1 VADKSR
7 LDDWTD
13 FVHTGPGTLAG
24 RYMRTFWH
32 PVYRIADL
40 EPGHATP
47 IRIMSEN
54 FTLYRGEGGV
64 PHVVAFRCAHRGT
77 QLSVGWVED
86 DNLRCF
92 YHGWMYGPDGQ
103 CVAQPAE
110 PEPFAEKVRIKSYPT
125 QEYLGLIFAYL
136 GEDEPPPLPRYP
148 ELEEPGLLLTETY
161 SWPCNF
167 FNSLDNDPVHGAFVH
182 RRPGLPR
189 GEFHFNRPS
198 AEETAWGIAEHR
210 VWPDGEFRISHKGLP
225 NVHYNMR
232 NSGGDPESGWLE
244 DLAWIV
250 PVDDERFVKF
260 GALLCHLQGEAAERY
275 LERRTA
281 RLARMGEVPAIELAE
296 EIMAG
301 RGELEE
307 VNQMRGDKA
316 RTQVTNVQDYVTQ
329 VGQGPIADHAN
340 EHLGRTDATVIMF
353 RKLWQRELKA
363 LAEGRPLTQ
372 WVRTPDLRATNS
384 ENASNSEL
392 HRPVETRQ

>member
-1 VADKSR
+1 MADAIR
-7 LDDWTD
+7 ADDWTD

-24 RYMRTFWH
+24 RYMRMFWH
-32 PVYRIADL
+32 PVYRMAEL
-40 EPGHATP
+40 EPGHARP
-47 IRIMSEN
+47 IRIMSEDL
-54 FTLYRGEGGV
+54 TVYRGDGGA

-77 QLSVGWVED
+77 QLSTGWVEG

-103 CVAQPAE
+103 CVEQPAE
-110 PEPFAEKVRIKSYPT
+110 PEPFPQKVRIRAYPT
-125 QEYLGLIFAYL
+125 QEYLGLVFAYL
-136 GEDEPPPLPRYP
+136 GEGEPPPLPRFP
-148 ELEEPGLLLTETY
+148 ELEEPGLQLTEAY

-189 GEFHFNRPS
+189 GVFHFNRVE
-198 AEETAWGIAEHR
+198 ADETAWGIAEHR
-210 VWPDGEFRISHKGLP
+210 RWPDGEFRISHKGMP

-244 DLAWIV
+244 DVSWMV
-250 PVDDERFVKF
+250 PVDDERFIKF
-260 GALLCHLQGEAAERY
+260 GSLLCHLQGEAAERY
-275 LERRTA
+275 LERRNA
-281 RLARMGEVPAIELAE
+281 RLARMSEVPAIELAE

-301 RGELEE
+301 RAEIDD
-307 VNQMRGDKA
+307 VSQMRGDKA

-329 VGQGPIADHAN
+329 VGQGAIADHAN
-340 EHLGRTDATVIMF
+340 EHLGRTDATVILF

-372 WVRTPDLRATNS
+372 WVRTPDLRATFS
-384 ENASNSEL
+384 ESASNSEI
-392 HRPVETRQ
+392 HRPVESRG